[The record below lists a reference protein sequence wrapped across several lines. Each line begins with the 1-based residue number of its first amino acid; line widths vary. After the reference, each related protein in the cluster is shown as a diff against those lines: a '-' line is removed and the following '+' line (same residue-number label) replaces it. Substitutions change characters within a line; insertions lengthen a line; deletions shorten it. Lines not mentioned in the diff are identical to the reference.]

1 MTSKYFGKICA
12 IVVTY
17 NIGSKYRENFDSII
31 PQVDRIFIIDNG
43 SDQETV
49 SLLKKLHEEN
59 PERVRV
65 VLNKKNLGLARAQN
79 IGLSHAL
86 EEEFDWVLLLDH
98 DSWAHLGMI
107 HNMGRALNDYPER
120 ERVGLIAPYLKEIN
134 VDKQP
139 RYIVPRY
146 KILFERKHFSGATR
160 FMDDV
165 LFVIASGSLI
175 RMDVIRKL
183 GKFRKDFFIDY
194 IDSEFCMTLIV
205 NGWKILVVRDAILKH
220 SLGNKHLHN
229 FLSLEV
235 VTSNHSPERRYT
247 IYRNRVYL
255 WKKYLVTVP
264 AYIVFD
270 ITAAGYDLLRIL
282 LFEKNCRRKF
292 TQAVKGGLM
301 GLVGTSWCAK
311 RF

>member
-1 MTSKYFGKICA
+1 MTSKHFGRICA

-17 NIGSKYRENFDSII
+17 NIGSKYRENFNSILF
-31 PQVDRIFIIDNG
+31 QVDGVFIIDNG
-43 SDQETV
+43 SDQKTV
-49 SLLKKLHEEN
+49 PLLKKLQEEN
-59 PERVRV
+59 PERVTIIF
-65 VLNKKNLGLARAQN
+65 NEKNLGLAKSQN

-86 EEEFDWVLLLDH
+86 EEGFDWVLLLDH
-98 DSWAHLGMI
+98 DSWAHPDMI
-107 HNMGRALNDYPER
+107 HNMGQALTNYPEW

-134 VDKQP
+134 VDRQP

-146 KILFERKHFSGATR
+146 KIPLERKYFGATR
-160 FMDDV
+160 VMDDV
-165 LFVIASGSLI
+165 LCVIASGSLI

-183 GKFRKDFFIDY
+183 GKFREDFFIDY
-194 IDSEFCMTLIV
+194 IDSEFCMELTV
-205 NGWKILVVRDAILKH
+205 SGWIILAVRDAILKH
-220 SLGNKHLHN
+220 ALGNKHLHN

-255 WKKYLVTVP
+255 WKKYLFTVP

-270 ITAAGYDLLRIL
+270 IAAAGYDLLRIL
-282 LFEKNCRRKF
+282 LFEKNRGKKF
-292 TQAVKGGLM
+292 AQAVKGGLT
-301 GLVGTSWCAK
+301 GLVSTGWCAK